1 MYEVYLDGKL
11 LYYPGDEVNSVVSAI
26 LNTKLNDSGTFDV
39 TIPRKNPL
47 YGKFKPR
54 VSELLVKKNGKE
66 IWNGEVR
73 GSKENLKKE
82 NVIHAVGE
90 LSYLGASSQP
100 QKKYTNVNPLQMITA
115 LVDIHNSQVEPRKQ
129 FTVGVV
135 TVGNYNYDWI
145 TNYENTLDF
154 MRKEMCDKLNGYLRI
169 RKVDGVRY
177 IDLVSLKDY
186 GKSCE
191 QPIKFGKNLL
201 DYATGIS
208 SDAIATVVRPLGTV
222 LENGSIEGIDSYLT
236 IESVNDGKDY
246 LENTDAIQSGIG
258 RVWRTVHFNVL
269 TTPEAVKTAGENW
282 LKDNQF
288 QNMTI
293 DVTAIDLSE
302 INSNIESFELG
313 DSVRIIAKPFG
324 LDRWSY
330 VTEKK
335 LDLLNPVTKHNISIG
350 DNVKKTYTQQVAD
363 EKNSLRKEIPQQSA
377 MLQLA
382 KQNASELIKNA
393 VEGNIF
399 FIYDEEGKP
408 KELLIM
414 DTQDIAS
421 AQKVW
426 RWNIN
431 GLGYSSTGYNGEYA
445 LAMTMDGEIVADFIA
460 VGVLNAALIK
470 VGVLSDKAGKNY
482 FNLETG
488 EFKLSASAKVGNS
501 TVASTQNVE
510 DAKQKAE
517 EHADNIAG
525 EAAERAEANVNS
537 KTDEKLK
544 LYSTTEQ
551 MQSAISQSADGIRSE
566 VSKTYATQSSMKESV
581 DNLQQQI
588 DGAIE
593 TFSGSDVPTL
603 SNYPVSEWTDDVTK
617 DTHIGDLYIVNA
629 DGGDNAGFYYRF
641 EKISTG
647 YQWTL
652 LKDNEI
658 TKALQDAKEANEK
671 AQAVKDDLKENY
683 STTTEMNSAIE
694 QTANSINLEVSKK
707 VGNDEVISKINQTA
721 EEIVISAE
729 KIDVD
734 GVLDVEKLNAL
745 DIVAK
750 NLSADKGKIA
760 GWDITPHMLSKTID
774 LYDDMTE
781 TGLADVGEN
790 DPVQYI
796 VWMRSDVSASA
807 TTPAFYIGYRPKS
820 YYLSGGAN
828 WYNIFVAR
836 QNGEVVANK
845 FKSSNAEINGG
856 SINIGNDNFNLLS
869 DGTLNAKAVNITGGD
884 INIIAK
890 STQHYLGTR
899 YGEAYSR
906 IYPNLIWTQGPIG
919 NVMIGA
925 EGYIIVNDNGGTGGN
940 VFHLNSANAVIGSA
954 VTRVKGNFEADGTA
968 YFASSPVIGS
978 DKEIKNSVEELDAEE
993 CAKFIYSLKPSKYK
1007 YNGGTSNRFHHGFI
1021 AQEVKESMGEMD
1033 WGVYVDTSVNEDTEH
1048 NIKMLRYEEL
1058 IADMVATIQ
1067 LQNRQITKLEER
1079 LGITNG

>member
-100 QKKYTNVNPLQMITA
+100 QKKYTNVNPLQMMTA

-208 SDAIATVVRPLGTV
+208 SDAIATVVRPLGAV
-222 LENGSIEGIDSYLT
+222 LENSSIEGIDSYLT

-258 RVWRTVHFNVL
+258 HVWRTVHFNVL

-313 DSVRIIAKPFG
+313 DSVRTIAKPFG

-350 DNVKKTYTQQVAD
+350 DNVKKTYTQQVED

-431 GLGYSSTGYNGEYA
+431 GLGYSPTGYNGEYA
-445 LAMTMDGEIVADFIA
+445 LAMTMDGAIVADRITT
-460 VGVLNAALIK
+460 GTLNSVRINNGDGK
-470 VGVLSDKAGKNY
+470 FTVDESGKFKA
-482 FNLETG
+482 TSG
-488 EFKLSASAKVGNS
+488 E
-501 TVASTQNVE
+501 
-510 DAKQKAE
+510 
-517 EHADNIAG
+517 
-525 EAAERAEANVNS
+525 
-537 KTDEKLK
+537 
-544 LYSTTEQ
+544 
-551 MQSAISQSADGIRSE
+551 
-566 VSKTYATQSSMKESV
+566 
-581 DNLQQQI
+581 
-588 DGAIE
+588 
-593 TFSGSDVPTL
+593 
-603 SNYPVSEWTDDVTK
+603 
-617 DTHIGDLYIVNA
+617 
-629 DGGDNAGFYYRF
+629 
-641 EKISTG
+641 
-647 YQWTL
+647 
-652 LKDNEI
+652 
-658 TKALQDAKEANEK
+658 
-671 AQAVKDDLKENY
+671 
-683 STTTEMNSAIE
+683 
-694 QTANSINLEVSKK
+694 
-707 VGNDEVISKINQTA
+707 
-721 EEIVISAE
+721 
-729 KIDVD
+729 
-734 GVLDVEKLNAL
+734 
-745 DIVAK
+745 
-750 NLSADKGKIA
+750 IA
-760 GWDITPHMLSKTID
+760 GWDVTPHMLSKTVD

-781 TGLADVGEN
+781 EGLADVGDN

-796 VWMRSDVSASA
+796 VWVRSDVSASA

-884 INIIAK
+884 INIAAK
-890 STQHYLGTR
+890 NAQHYLGTR

-906 IYPNLIWTQGPIG
+906 MYPNLIWTQGSTG
-919 NVMIGA
+919 SVMIGA

-940 VFHLNSANAVIGSA
+940 VFNLNSASAAIGSA
-954 VTRVKGNFEADGTA
+954 ITRVKGNFEADGTA

-978 DKEIKNSVEELDAEE
+978 DKEIKNSVEELDAEV

-1007 YNGGTSNRFHHGFI
+1007 YNGGTSDRFHHGFI
-1021 AQEVKESMGEMD
+1021 AQEVKECMGEMD
-1033 WGVYVDTSVNEDTEH
+1033 WGVYVDTSVNGDTEH
-1048 NIKMLRYEEL
+1048 NKKMLRYEEL